1 MSRRYRTPAIVALL
15 GAGLLAAVLLLSSCG
30 NSGGT
35 TTSAAPAP
43 AGSDTTAG
51 PATTTAPEVS
61 TETIKIGHL
70 DSITGPGAAAA
81 SSIVSGLELAVEEI
95 NAAGG
100 INGRKLE
107 VITVDD
113 GSDMGKATA
122 GATKLVEQ
130 DKVVAILGPFVP
142 PFGMAVKQI
151 TEKAG
156 VPNLQFISA
165 MPAEMANPG
174 TWSFNT
180 IPTYD
185 ANADALLRIVRAH
198 GFKKVAAVTDQ
209 VPVHVE
215 SLKLLKEEAAK
226 EGIDV
231 TILPDTWELSDPNM
245 NMGPISNKIAASTK
259 AADPEALL
267 LQTTALQIGQVMK
280 NLRTQ
285 GITIPII
292 GSPAAAHPV
301 LFAQGPEQVE
311 GLVIPGPGL
320 LDAQALP
327 ADYPAKDVQMDYSAS
342 FAAKFGHPPDTMS
355 GYGYDGLRLVAEAL
369 KTSGDDRAKL
379 RGALE
384 SIKDFPGVLGSF
396 TFSPTDHV
404 GIHGGFAE
412 WRVENGKFVF
422 VRPLN

>member
-1 MSRRYRTPAIVALL
+1 MRRKHQVATMGVGLGIALL
-15 GAGLLAAVLLLSSCG
+15 AITLLLSSCG
-30 NSGGT
+30 SSGAT
-35 TTSAAPAP
+35 TTTVAPAP
-43 AGSDTTAG
+43 AGTDNTAG
-51 PATTTAPEVS
+51 PATTTAPAAS
-61 TETIKIGHL
+61 TATIKIGHL

-81 SSIVSGLELAVEEI
+81 SSIVNGLELAVEEI

-156 VPNLQFISA
+156 VPNLLFISA
-165 MPAEMANPG
+165 MPNEMTRPG
-174 TWSFNT
+174 KWSFNT
-180 IPTYD
+180 IQTYD
-185 ANADALLRIVRAH
+185 ANAAALLGIVKAH
-198 GFKKVAAVTDQ
+198 GFKKVAAVSDQ

-215 SLKLLKEEAAK
+215 SLKLLKELAGK
-226 EGIDV
+226 EGIEV
-231 TILPDTWELSDPNM
+231 TILPDTWEASDPNM

-311 GLVIPGPGL
+311 SLILPGPGM
-320 LDAQALP
+320 LDAQSLP
-327 ADYPAKDVQMDYSAS
+327 ADYPAKDLQTAYFGS
-342 FAAKFGHPPDTMS
+342 FAAKYGHPPDLMS
-355 GYGYDGLRLVAEAL
+355 GYSYDGVRLLAEAM
-369 KTSGDDRAKL
+369 KAAGDDRAKL
-379 RGALE
+379 RDALE
-384 SIKDFPGVLGSF
+384 SITDFPGVLGTFS
-396 TFSPTDHV
+396 FSPTDHV

-412 WRVENGKFVF
+412 WKVEGGKFVF
-422 VRPLN
+422 VRNLE